1 MGLESQKCMSFV
13 YIHLDI
19 LRGIPKALLVI
30 RYPYLILK
38 TDNQQIQKQT
48 EPCFFGDS
56 ISVLFSDIEMILLSE
71 DYAHLSD
78 QGGVLRIIISLSSP
92 SIRLQNPLHQN
103 ELQKILA

>member
-1 MGLESQKCMSFV
+1 MLKTP
-13 YIHLDI
+13 D
-19 LRGIPKALLVI
+19 
-30 RYPYLILK
+30 LIFK

-78 QGGVLRIIISLSSP
+78 QNEVFIYILRYRLLRI
-92 SIRLQNPLHQN
+92 
-103 ELQKILA
+103 